1 MSGSGVLRRLL
12 PLFVVAALVT
22 AFFASGLERY
32 LSLGALRDHDLAFR
46 AFVARNPLLAA
57 AVFVA
62 IYALVVGLSLPGGA
76 VMTVSSGF
84 LFGLWTGSLLSVVG
98 ATAGAII
105 LFLVARLVAGDAL
118 RARAGPFLKRMADG
132 FKRNAFSY
140 LLLLRLVPL
149 FPFWAVN
156 LAPAL
161 LDVRLRSFATATLI
175 GVIPGALAY
184 ASVGEGLDRYF
195 ETRAEV
201 SLGEVLSPPMIAVR
215 VGLALLALLP
225 VAMQWAR
232 KSWPS

>member
-1 MSGSGVLRRLL
+1 M
-12 PLFVVAALVT
+12 
-22 AFFASGLERY
+22 
-32 LSLGALRDHDLAFR
+32 GALRDHDLVLR

-118 RARAGPFLKRMADG
+118 RARAGPFLKTHGRRLQAECV
-132 FKRNAFSY
+132 FLPAFAATSAAIS
-140 LLLLRLVPL
+140 LLGGQSC
-149 FPFWAVN
+149 FG
-156 LAPAL
+156 LAGRI
-161 LDVRLRSFATATLI
+161 RLRSFATATLI

-184 ASVGEGLDRYF
+184 ASVGEGLDRYL
-195 ETRAEV
+195 ETRTEV

-225 VAMQWAR
+225 IVMQWAR

>member
-1 MSGSGVLRRLL
+1 MSKSAK
-12 PLFVVAALVT
+12 VV
-22 AFFASGLERY
+22 
-32 LSLGALRDHDLAFR
+32 
-46 AFVARNPLLAA
+46 
-57 AVFVA
+57 
-62 IYALVVGLSLPGGA
+62 
-76 VMTVSSGF
+76 
-84 LFGLWTGSLLSVVG
+84 
-98 ATAGAII
+98 
-105 LFLVARLVAGDAL
+105 
-118 RARAGPFLKRMADG
+118 
-132 FKRNAFSY
+132 
-140 LLLLRLVPL
+140 LVPL

>member
-12 PLFVVAALVT
+12 SLLVVAVLVA

-32 LSLGALRDHDLAFR
+32 LSLGALRDHDLALH
-46 AFVARNPLLAA
+46 AFVANNPLLAA

-118 RARAGPFLKRMADG
+118 RARAGPFLKTHGRRLQAECV
-132 FKRNAFSY
+132 FLPAFTAASAAIS
-140 LLLLRLVPL
+140 LLGGQ
-149 FPFWAVN
+149 
-156 LAPAL
+156 
-161 LDVRLRSFATATLI
+161 SC
-175 GVIPGALAY
+175 
-184 ASVGEGLDRYF
+184 S
-195 ETRAEV
+195 
-201 SLGEVLSPPMIAVR
+201 
-215 VGLALLALLP
+215 GLAGRTAALVRNGHADRRHSRRIGLCLGRRGTGS
-225 VAMQWAR
+225 VLR
-232 KSWPS
+232 D